1 MLTVKAFAVNHVQEN
16 TFIVH
21 NQKNAIL
28 IDPGMY
34 FKNEYEELEN
44 YLNAND
50 LTVKIIACT
59 HCHFD
64 HVFALKWA
72 SEKFNVIPKFHKDDL
87 PLLQIA
93 DIAAKKWNIDFSE
106 KYLGDFEA
114 IDEQSNLQLDDEV
127 FTILHIPGHSP
138 GSVGFY
144 NEKNKF
150 IINGDVLFK
159 NGYGRTDLPFCN
171 EADLFASIK
180 NKLFALPNETV
191 VYTGHGE
198 STTIGQEKS
207 RYNL

>member
-1 MLTVKAFAVNHVQEN
+1 MLRVKAFAVNHVQEN

-21 NQKNAIL
+21 NTKNAIL

-34 FKNEYEELEN
+34 FENEFAEVEN
-44 YLNAND
+44 YLSTNN
-50 LTVKIIACT
+50 LTIVEIVCT

-72 SEKFNVIPKFHKDDL
+72 VEKFNILPKFHEADFQ
-87 PLLQIA
+87 LLQYA
-93 DIAAKKWNIDFSE
+93 SLAANKWNIEFKE
-106 KYLGDFEA
+106 NYTGKFIA
-114 IDEQSNLQLDDEV
+114 IDETSTLTLNDET

-138 GSVGFY
+138 GSIGFY
-144 NEKNKF
+144 NANNNF
-150 IINGDVLFK
+150 IVNGDVLFK

-171 EADLFASIK
+171 EDDLFASIK
-180 NKLFALPNETV
+180 NKLFTLPSNTI

-198 STTIGQEKS
+198 PTTIGEEKA

>member
-1 MLTVKAFAVNHVQEN
+1 MLQVKAFAVNHVQEN
-16 TFIVH
+16 TFIIH
-21 NQKNAIL
+21 NTKNAIL

-34 FKNEYEELEN
+34 FEKEFLEVEN
-44 YLNAND
+44 YITTNQ
-50 LTVKIIACT
+50 LTIKEIVCT

-72 SEKFNVIPKFHKDDL
+72 VEKFNIIPKFHEADL
-87 PLLQIA
+87 QLLQIA
-93 DIAAKKWNIDFSE
+93 SIAAKKWNIDFKEVYSGE
-106 KYLGDFEA
+106 FIA
-114 IDEQSNLQLDDEV
+114 IDEHSTITLDNET

-144 NEKNKF
+144 NATNKF
-150 IINGDVLFK
+150 IVNGDVLFK

-171 EADLFASIK
+171 EADLFNSIK
-180 NKLFALPNETV
+180 NKLFALPSETI

-198 STTIGQEKS
+198 PTTIGEEKS